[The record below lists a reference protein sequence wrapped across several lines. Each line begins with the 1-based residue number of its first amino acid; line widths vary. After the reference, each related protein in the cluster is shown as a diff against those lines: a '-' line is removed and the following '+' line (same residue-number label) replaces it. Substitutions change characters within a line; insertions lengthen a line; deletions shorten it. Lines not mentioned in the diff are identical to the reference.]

1 MNEREIICLF
11 PFLQYYEFQ
20 KYFNNNKYSPSLFL
34 WKMYSFFL
42 ILILFSNEV
51 ILFRY

>member
-42 ILILFSNEV
+42 NFNIIFKWGDS
-51 ILFRY
+51 I